1 MARKQIRYYVF
12 TPGGVGQG
20 TVKFSGTYEKK
31 DVLVI
36 YNTTDNINIY
46 NFSDSG
52 LGGTVTTSQEVD
64 SDFPQSQDGIT
75 TVTLDYNTTSMSAG
89 DELLI
94 YVETAEFVVRPY
106 DFGVDAVER
115 MRVSNPEALLDADF
129 EYGLQNT
136 KWQSVVTVSD
146 RPGLYEFA
154 GSDLVLNEAGYV
166 THLAADDLIGSTG
179 DTSIRLSNQETG
191 DTPWANNDYAM
202 IVAQGGSEASTYT
215 TGATQGATGRSFSVA
230 STTGF
235 TAGDYVIMYTQPDAG
250 DSSYV
255 GTTTDAN
262 VTSTGTTTLPIAS
275 TTGFQD
281 GDYIIVETDTANESE
296 IMAVSGVSVGVSLTV
311 TRQINGSNASGAN
324 ITSGNTVKRIIK
336 LEIGKVFS
344 VDSAT
349 QLTINR
355 GEFNTEP
362 LANYTV
368 GSVICELNTNK
379 ELIKMTSTSRSVNGA
394 QTISRGALGTSA
406 VSSAGAGSLCVYMT
420 GVFDNGDSD
429 LPVIGVNVPAHGL
442 AAESYISINELT
454 DTDANGRYFIHTSET
469 NYFFYYPKRST
480 GLSTGD
486 TLNTNGT
493 SVRSAGVYTGASLE
507 LASTNPIVSN
517 GSTPSTITV
526 TTKTAHGLQPG
537 NLVLVQLNSATNE
550 EYAEGSFTVLT
561 IPSATT
567 FTYTAKSGAAVSGT
581 LTGTI
586 TVKDNSFF
594 VHRPFDGGVLVG
606 NGTPSHGS
614 LAARQ
619 SRKYFRYQ
627 SGKGLVFSTGSILCP
642 TFDMV
647 SISSDSTGANQAN
660 ITVKVDRYHGLNAG
674 ATIELSG
681 ITTEGWNGEYVVES
695 IVSDQEFI
703 IEAQTPLDSTEPEL
717 GSEPRVTAKNWYGA
731 SVQLGLFD
739 DQNGTFF
746 EYDGVSVNV
755 VKRRSTLQLAGQ
767 VSVEADSTQVS
778 GNGECR
784 FTEQC
789 KVSDQVII
797 RGMTHTIQ
805 QITDDNTM
813 IVSPKFRGRRNQQN
827 VKMTLIEEQRIPQSQ
842 WNIDKCD
849 GTGPSG
855 FVFDVTKMQ
864 MFFIEYT
871 WYGAGYIQ
879 YGLRGQGGK
888 YLHCHRIKNNNVNYE
903 AYMRSGNTPVKYCVT
918 NIGGRSRLVGDIASG
933 ATTITIADGTHF
945 PTASVA
951 NPIYIGINNEIIR
964 YSGKSG
970 NSLTGCTRG
979 TSLTQW
985 SDGQLRTFSKGVAA
999 AHADGDGVYLI
1010 GNTCT
1015 PTVSHWGSALIMDG
1029 GFQTDRGYNFT
1040 INIQNFSTSGS
1051 ADRTIVV
1058 MRLAPSVSNSIVGDI
1073 GDRDLINKAQLL
1085 LNFMRIN
1092 VTGRRYLVTGE
1103 LNSTNIDAEATQWQ
1117 GLDNEA
1123 NGFQPSFVQYAD
1135 PNQVAWTD
1143 GGISAV
1149 GGERVFA
1156 IPVNTTNSGLL
1167 DLSQIKELASSAIPG
1182 RNVYPD
1188 GPETLAINIRP
1199 TTRSGSG
1206 SCDVQVSFQETQ
1218 A

>member
-46 NFSDSG
+46 NFSDAG
-52 LGGTVTTSQEVD
+52 LGGTVSTSQEVD

-75 TVTLDYNTTSMSAG
+75 TITLDYNTSSMSAG

-94 YVETAEFVVRPY
+94 YVETAEFIIKPY

-154 GSDLVLNEAGYV
+154 GSDLTLAEAGYV
-166 THLAADDLIGSTG
+166 THLAADNTIGSTG
-179 DTSIRLSNQETG
+179 DTSIALSNQETG
-191 DTPWANNDYAM
+191 DTPWANNDYAL
-202 IVAQGGSEASTYT
+202 INTVSGTTNYT
-215 TGATQGATGRSFSVA
+215 TAAVSGATNRTFSVA
-230 STTGF
+230 SSTGF
-235 TAGDYVIMYTQPDAG
+235 TAGDFVIMYGDPDSG
-250 DSSYV
+250 DSAYV
-255 GTTTDAN
+255 GSTIATN
-262 VTSTGTTTLPIAS
+262 ITSTGTTSVVLANG
-275 TTGFQD
+275 TGFSD
-281 GDYIIVETDTANESE
+281 GDYIMVQTDTANVYE
-296 IMAVSGVSVGVSLTV
+296 IMAVSAKSVNTLTV
-311 TRQINGSNASGAN
+311 TRQVNGSNAAGAN
-324 ITSGNTVKRIIK
+324 ITSGNTAKRLNK
-336 LEIGKVFS
+336 LEIGKIFS

-355 GEFNTEP
+355 GQYNTEP
-362 LANYTV
+362 LASYSAGTV
-368 GSVICELNTNK
+368 IAELSTSR
-379 ELIKMTSTSRSVNGA
+379 ELIKLTSTSRAVNGA
-394 QTISRGALGTSA
+394 QTISRGQLGTSA
-406 VSSAGAGSLCVYMT
+406 LSSAGVGSLVIYMT
-420 GVFDNGDSD
+420 GVFDNGNANV
-429 LPVIGVNVPAHGL
+429 PQIGVHVPAHGI
-442 AAESYISINELT
+442 AAETYISINELA

-480 GLSTGD
+480 GQTAG
-486 TLNTNGT
+486 TVLNTNAT
-493 SVRSAGVYTGASLE
+493 SIRKAGVYTGAALE
-507 LASTNPIVSN
+507 LAASTPIASD
-517 GSTPSTITV
+517 GSTPSTITI
-526 TTKTAHGLQPG
+526 TTKTAHGMQPG
-537 NLVLVQLNSATNE
+537 NIILVQLSSGTNAQ
-550 EYAEGSFTVLT
+550 YAEGSFTIET
-561 IPSATT
+561 IPTVTT
-567 FTYTAKSGAAVSGT
+567 FTYTAKSGAAVSGS
-581 LTGTI
+581 LAGTVI
-586 TVKDNSFF
+586 VKDNTFF
-594 VHRPFDGGVLVG
+594 VHRPFDGGVLIG
-606 NGTPSHGS
+606 TGTPSHGS
-614 LAARQ
+614 LASRQ

-642 TFDMV
+642 TFDIQ
-647 SISSDSTGANQAN
+647 SLSSDSTGANQAN
-660 ITVKVDRYHGLNAG
+660 ITVTVDRYHGLNAG
-674 ATIELSG
+674 ATVNISG
-681 ITTEGWNGEYVVES
+681 ITTAGWNGDYVVES
-695 IVSDQEFI
+695 IVSDTSFI
-703 IEAQTPLDSTEPEL
+703 IEATTPLDSTQPEM
-717 GSEPRVTAKNWYGA
+717 GSEPRATVKNWYGS
-731 SVQLGLFD
+731 SVQLGIFD

-755 VKRRSTLQLAGQ
+755 VKRRSTLQLAGE
-767 VSVEADSTQVS
+767 VSVEADSTLVTGD
-778 GNGECR
+778 GNCR
-784 FTEQC
+784 FSEQC

-797 RGMTHTIQ
+797 RGMTHTVQ
-805 QITDDNTM
+805 QITDNNTM

-827 VKMTLIEEQRIPQSQ
+827 VKMTLIEEQRIPQQQ
-842 WNIDKCD
+842 WNVDKCD

-855 FVFDVTKMQ
+855 FVLDVTKMQ

-879 YGLRGQGGK
+879 YGMRGQGGK

-903 AYMRSGNTPVKYCVT
+903 AYMRSGNTPVKYTVT
-918 NIGGRSRLVGDIASG
+918 NTAGRTRLVGDIASG
-933 ATTITIADGTHF
+933 ATSLTVADATHF

-951 NPIYIGINNEIIR
+951 NPVYIGINNELIR
-964 YSGKSG
+964 YTAKSG
-970 NSLTGCTRG
+970 NNLTGLTRG

-985 SDGQLRTFSKGVAA
+985 SDGQLRTFSKGTSA

-1040 INIQNFSTSGS
+1040 INVQNFSTSGS
-1051 ADRTIVV
+1051 ADRTIIV

-1085 LNFMRIN
+1085 LNFLRIN
-1092 VTGRRYLVTGE
+1092 VSGRRYLITGE

-1143 GGISAV
+1143 GGIAAT

-1156 IPVNTTNSGLL
+1156 IPVNTTNSGTL
-1167 DLSQIKELASSAIPG
+1167 DLSQIKELAASAIPG

-1206 SCDVQVSFQETQ
+1206 QCDVQISFQETQ

>member
-46 NFSDSG
+46 NFSDAG
-52 LGGTVTTSQEVD
+52 LGGTVTTSQAVD
-64 SDFPQSQDGIT
+64 SDFPQTQDGVT
-75 TVTLDYNTTSMSAG
+75 TITLDYNTTSMSAG

-94 YVETAEFVVRPY
+94 YVETPEFTIRPY

-154 GSDLVLNEAGYV
+154 GSDLVLPTAGYV

-179 DTSIRLSNQETG
+179 DTTIRLSNQETG
-191 DTPWANNDYAM
+191 DTPWANNDYALV
-202 IVAQGGSEASTYT
+202 IAQGGSETSNYST
-215 TGATQGATGRSFSVA
+215 GSVEGSTGRTFSVQ

-235 TAGDYVIMYTQPDAG
+235 TVGDYVIMYDNPQSG
-250 DSSYV
+250 DSSFV
-255 GTTTDAN
+255 GTTVQN
-262 VTSTGTTTLPIAS
+262 SITSTGTTSLVVAS
-275 TTGFQD
+275 NAGFSD
-281 GDYIIVETDTANESE
+281 GSFIMVQTDTTNVYEV
-296 IMAVSGVSVGVSLTV
+296 MAISAIGGSTFTV
-311 TRQINGSNASGAN
+311 TRQVNGSNGSGAN
-324 ITSGNTVKRIIK
+324 ITSGNTVRRINK
-336 LEIGKVFS
+336 LEIGKIFS

-355 GEFNTEP
+355 GQFNTEP
-362 LANYTV
+362 LPGFSAGT
-368 GSVICELNTNK
+368 VICELSTSK
-379 ELIKMTSTSRSVNGA
+379 EIVKMTSTSRSVNGS
-394 QTISRGALGTSA
+394 QTISRGAVGTSA
-406 VSSAGAGSLCVYMT
+406 LSAAGIGSLLVYLT

-429 LPVIGVNVPAHGL
+429 LPQVGVHISAHGL
-442 AAESYISINELT
+442 AAESYISVNELI
-454 DTDANGRYFIHTSET
+454 DTDANGRYFLHTSET
-469 NYFFYYPKRST
+469 NYFFYYPKKAT
-480 GLSTGD
+480 GLAIGD
-486 TLNTNGT
+486 VLNTDAT
-493 SVRSAGVYTGASLE
+493 SVRKAGVYTGASLV
-507 LASTNPIVSN
+507 LADTTPIVSD

-550 EYAEGSFTVLT
+550 EYAEGSFPVLT
-561 IPSATT
+561 ISTATT
-567 FTYTAKSGAAVSGT
+567 FTYQAKSGAAVSGT

-594 VHRPFDGGVLVG
+594 VHRPFDGGVLIG
-606 NGTPSHGS
+606 TGTPSHGS
-614 LAARQ
+614 LSSRQ

-642 TFDMV
+642 TFDIV
-647 SISSDSTGANQAN
+647 SLSSDSTGAQQAN
-660 ITVKVDRYHGLNAG
+660 ITIKIDRYHGLNAG
-674 ATIELSG
+674 ATINLSG
-681 ITTEGWNGEYVVES
+681 ITTSGWNGDYVVES

-703 IEAQTPLDSTEPEL
+703 IEAQVALDSVQPEL
-717 GSEPRVTAKNWYGA
+717 GTEPRVTVKNWYGA
-731 SVQLGLFD
+731 SVQLGIFD

-746 EYDGVSVNV
+746 EYDGISINV
-755 VKRRSTLQLAGQ
+755 VKRRSTQQLAGT
-767 VSVEADSTQVS
+767 VSVEADSTIVT
-778 GNGECR
+778 GDGECR

-797 RGMTHTIQ
+797 RGMTHTVQI
-805 QITDDNTM
+805 ITDNNNM
-813 IVSPKFRGRRNQQN
+813 VVSPAFRGRRNQQQ
-827 VKMTLIEEQRIPQSQ
+827 VKMTLIEEQRIPQNE

-888 YLHCHRIKNNNVNYE
+888 YLHCHRIKNNNVNFE
-903 AYMRSGNTPVKYCVT
+903 AYMRSGNSPVKYCVT
-918 NIGGRSRLVGDIASG
+918 NTGGRSRLVGDIG
-933 ATTITIADGTHF
+933 AAATQITITDATHF
-945 PTASVA
+945 PSASVS
-951 NPIYIGINNEIIR
+951 NPVHVGLNNEVIR
-964 YSGKSG
+964 YTGKTG
-970 NSLTGCTRG
+970 NTLTGCTRAA
-979 TSLTQW
+979 SLTQW
-985 SDGQLRTFSKGVAA
+985 SDGQLRTFTKGTAA
-999 AHADGDGVYLI
+999 SHADGDGVYLI
-1010 GNTCT
+1010 GNTCS

-1040 INIQNFSTSGS
+1040 INVQNFPTSGS
-1051 ADRTIVV
+1051 ADRTVIA

-1073 GDRDLINKAQLL
+1073 GDRDLINKSQLL
-1085 LNFMRIN
+1085 LNFLRIN
-1092 VTGRRYLVTGE
+1092 INGRRYLLTGQ
-1103 LNSTNIDAEATQWQ
+1103 LNPTNIDAEATQWQ
-1117 GLDNEA
+1117 GLDNFE
-1123 NGFQPSFVQYAD
+1123 NGFQPSFVQYAN
-1135 PNQVAWTD
+1135 PSQIAFTD
-1143 GGISAV
+1143 GGIAAT

-1156 IPVNTTNSGLL
+1156 IPVTTTNSGML
-1167 DLSQIKELASSAIPG
+1167 DLSQIKELAASAIPG

-1188 GPETLAINIRP
+1188 GPEVLCVNIDP
-1199 TTRSGSG
+1199 TQRTGSG
-1206 SCDVQVSFQETQ
+1206 TCDIQISFQETQ